1 MKVKTKAGREGYIKI
16 CVSDCESNESV
27 LLCDG
32 LSS

>member
-1 MKVKTKAGREGYIKI
+1 MKTKAGREDYIKI
-16 CVSDCESNESV
+16 SETHCESNESV